1 MRENFVKSMKMQV
14 EAQIHEESE
23 LWSTSQPFAK
33 LGNRL
38 PSQIE
43 MQGRKP
49 GEEIQQPVF
58 SHGYAKIL
66 QSMQKFRGGVAA
78 RLSEGQISHIVQ
90 NCAHPAKP
98 QEAAKEF
105 CTPCEIFLCTNSVRF
120 LSLDILCNFLLSP
133 CNQSRYFLLYLFILC
148 V

>member
-1 MRENFVKSMKMQV
+1 MKYPSFGALHSPLPRQ
-14 EAQIHEESE
+14 SE
-23 LWSTSQPFAK
+23 MK
-33 LGNRL
+33 
-38 PSQIE
+38 
-43 MQGRKP
+43 GRKSE
-49 GEEIQQPVF
+49 EEIQQPVF

-105 CTPCEIFLCTNSVRF
+105 RTPCEISHGMRNLPMHR
-120 LSLDILCNFLLSP
+120 L
-133 CNQSRYFLLYLFILC
+133 R
-148 V
+148 